1 MLDTVGKLSGVLQLC
16 IDNNTPNTPDT
27 REHFTLHTS
36 HYTPSQ
42 SKQTHGAQ
50 VELNV
55 IVKLMVNRIKMS
67 SRPLSLIITLHSK
80 HVQSIVQ
87 RTSDH
92 RRMDAFVQ
100 QESPACENYENLLP
114 RASYHQRSECFCLSV
129 FMVPTL
135 SNQKITS
142 PILLD
147 LFLMAFFSGKIN
159 KKRTS
164 SHRIARTQR
173 QTRRTWS

>member
-16 IDNNTPNTPDT
+16 IDNNTPDT

-87 RTSDH
+87 RTSHH
-92 RRMDAFVQ
+92 RRMDAFV
-100 QESPACENYENLLP
+100 
-114 RASYHQRSECFCLSV
+114 
-129 FMVPTL
+129 
-135 SNQKITS
+135 
-142 PILLD
+142 
-147 LFLMAFFSGKIN
+147 
-159 KKRTS
+159 
-164 SHRIARTQR
+164 
-173 QTRRTWS
+173 